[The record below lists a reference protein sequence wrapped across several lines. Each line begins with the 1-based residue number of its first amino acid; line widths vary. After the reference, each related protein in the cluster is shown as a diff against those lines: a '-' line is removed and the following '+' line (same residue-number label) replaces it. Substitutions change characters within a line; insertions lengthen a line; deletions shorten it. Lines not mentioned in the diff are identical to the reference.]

1 MLYEGSSLYEKTYY
15 YIAQNITPIINI
27 VHIKRSPYL
36 VNNRRRVF
44 VTKI

>member
-1 MLYEGSSLYEKTYY
+1 MKHHRRMKKHT
-15 YIAQNITPIINI
+15 ITSHRILRLLLI